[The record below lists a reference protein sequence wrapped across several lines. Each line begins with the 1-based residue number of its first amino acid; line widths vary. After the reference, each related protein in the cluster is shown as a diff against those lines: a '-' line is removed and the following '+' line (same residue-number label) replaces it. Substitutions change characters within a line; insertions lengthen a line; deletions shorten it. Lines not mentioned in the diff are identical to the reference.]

1 MEKIENTEI
10 EPMRE
15 YKTKPYTRKA
25 IKDYWDRK
33 RKDETEE
40 GREFMNKIKKDRP
53 DYYKKNKEQIRARAK
68 IYYQENKKKL
78 KKKREEKKKLNNN
91 ND

>member
-1 MEKIENTEI
+1 MENINNMEV
-10 EPMRE
+10 EPVRE

-33 RKDETEE
+33 RNDESEE
-40 GREFMNKIKKDRP
+40 GREFMNKIKNDRAN
-53 DYYKKNKEQIRARAK
+53 YYKKNKEQIRERAK
-68 IYYQENKKKL
+68 IYYLENKERL
-78 KKKREEKKKLNNN
+78 KKKRELKKKINTN